1 MIRDILENSIRT
13 VLWDMK
19 MSEASVSKIGLEHPE
34 ELSHGDYSCNIAMVL
49 FSSIKK
55 PIRDSLKPVIEKS
68 GKKYSKDAEQSIN
81 PTLDEIEFKNP
92 RELAEKIVAEILK
105 NKPKEVFKIEVA
117 GPGFINFYLSSEF
130 FVTQTKEILDLDKK
144 YGKGNIGDGMKVV
157 VEYSSPN
164 IAKPFTIGHLRSTVI
179 GDAIANILH
188 FSGYKVVRDNHLGD
202 WGTQFGK
209 LIVAIKKWS
218 SVPDI
223 RKSETPI
230 KDLVALYVRF
240 HEEAEKNPVME
251 DEARTWF
258 TKLERGN
265 LEAKKIWEV
274 CVKISMKEF
283 KNTYKRLGVKFDTE
297 YGESFFEDK
306 MASVIED
313 VKKRKIAKES
323 DGAYLV
329 FFENEKYPPMML
341 LKTEDTST
349 EHRASTYA
357 LRDLAADKFRKKKY
371 GKNTIIINEVGME
384 QSLHFDQVIETEKLL
399 GYVNGLD
406 RVHVSHGFYRFPE
419 GKMST
424 RKGYGIWLDEV
435 LDESVEK
442 AKEFNKETAEVVG
455 IGAIKFNDLKRE
467 CTKDIIFSWDEIL
480 NLKGDSGPYLQYSY
494 ARAKSILRKAKEEG
508 VDHHTRIL
516 GIKIKCKIK
525 KSKTEIIELEKML
538 YRFPEI
544 VERAGKEYSPHYI
557 ATYLIELSSAFN
569 SFYAKGKI
577 VDKTDINSPCKV
589 ALTEAF
595 SIVLRN
601 GLNLL
606 GIQAP
611 EKM

>member
-1 MIRDILENSIRT
+1 MIRDVLENSIKT
-13 VLWDMK
+13 ALESLKLNKVK
-19 MSEASVSKIGLEHPE
+19 ISVINLEHPE
-34 ELSHGDYSCNIAMVL
+34 ELSHGDYSCNIAMV
-49 FSSIKK
+49 FAKQVS
-55 PIRDSLKPVIEKS
+55 
-68 GKKYSKDAEQSIN
+68 Q
-81 PTLDEIEFKNP
+81 NP

-105 NKPKEVFKIEVA
+105 NKPTEVLKVEVA

-130 FVTQTKEILDLDKK
+130 FITQTKEILDLDNK
-144 YGKGNIGDGMKVV
+144 YGKGKIGEGKRVV

-164 IAKPFTIGHLRSTVI
+164 IAKPFTIGHIRSTVI
-179 GDAIANILH
+179 GDATANILN
-188 FSGYKVVRDNHLGD
+188 FLGYKVVRDNHLGD

-218 SVPDI
+218 SVPEI

-240 HEEAEKNPVME
+240 HEESEKNPEME

-258 TKLERGN
+258 SKLERGN
-265 LEAKKIWEV
+265 LEARKIWEV
-274 CVKISMKEF
+274 CVKISTKEF
-283 KNTYKRLGVKFDTE
+283 EKTYKRLGVKFDTA

-306 MASVIED
+306 MANVIED
-313 VKKRKIAKES
+313 VKKLGIAKES
-323 DGAYLV
+323 EGAYLV

-341 LKTEDTST
+341 LKTEDAST

-357 LRDLAADKFRKKKY
+357 LRDLATDKFRKKKY
-371 GKNTIIINEVGME
+371 GKDTRIINAVGVE
-384 QSLHFDQVIETEKLL
+384 QSLYMRQLFETEKLL
-399 GYVNGLD
+399 GYSFGDDRAHIINGL
-406 RVHVSHGFYRFPE
+406 YRFPE

-424 RKGYGIWLDEV
+424 RKGNGIWLNEV
-435 LDESVEK
+435 LDEAVERARK
-442 AKEFNKETAEVVG
+442 FNNETAETVG

-467 CTKDIIFSWDEIL
+467 STKDIIFNWDEIL
-480 NLKGDSGPYLQYSY
+480 NLKGDSGPYLQYSH

-508 VDHHTRIL
+508 VDHCTRIL
-516 GIKIKCKIK
+516 GIKIKHNLK
-525 KSKTEIIELEKML
+525 KNSKEITDLEKML
-538 YRFPEI
+538 YRFPEV

-569 SFYAKGKI
+569 SFYGKGKI
-577 VDKTDINSPCKV
+577 VDKTDADSPCKV

-595 SIVLRN
+595 SIVLKN

>member
-1 MIRDILENSIRT
+1 MIRDILEKSI
-13 VLWDMK
+13 
-19 MSEASVSKIGLEHPE
+19 KIALQSLNLDNAKNLVINLEHPE
-34 ELSHGDYSCNIAMVL
+34 ELSHGDYSCNIAMILAKQV
-49 FSSIKK
+49 S
-55 PIRDSLKPVIEKS
+55 
-68 GKKYSKDAEQSIN
+68 Q
-81 PTLDEIEFKNP
+81 NP
-92 RELAEKIVAEILK
+92 RELAEKIVVEILK
-105 NKPKEVFKIEVA
+105 NKPIEVSKIEVA
-117 GPGFINFYLSSEF
+117 GPGFINFYLSPEF
-130 FVTQTKEILDLDKK
+130 FVFQTKEILDLDKK
-144 YGKGNIGDGMKVV
+144 YGKGNNGEGKRAI

-218 SVPDI
+218 SVPEI

-240 HEEAEKNPVME
+240 HDEAKNESILE

-265 LEAKKIWEV
+265 LEARKIWEV

-283 KNTYKRLGVKFDTE
+283 EKTYKRLGVKFDTA

-313 VKKRKIAKES
+313 VKKLGIAKES
-323 DGAYLV
+323 EGAYLV

-341 LKTEDTST
+341 LKTEDVST

-371 GKNTIIINEVGME
+371 GKDTIIINEVGME
-384 QSLHFDQVIETEKLL
+384 QSLHFQQIIETEKLL

-406 RVHVSHGFYRFPE
+406 RVHVAHGFYRFPE

-424 RKGYGIWLDEV
+424 RKGNSIWLDEV
-435 LDESVEK
+435 LDEAIEK
-442 AKEFNKETAEVVG
+442 AREFNKETAEIVG
-455 IGAIKFNDLKRE
+455 VGAIKFNDLKRE
-467 CTKDIIFSWDEIL
+467 SSRDIIFNWDEIL
-480 NLKGDSGPYLQYSY
+480 NLKGDSGPYLQYSH

-508 VDHHTRIL
+508 IEFCTKIF
-516 GIKIKCKIK
+516 GIKIKHNIK
-525 KSKTEIIELEKML
+525 KNSKEITDLEKML
-538 YRFPEI
+538 YRFPEV

-557 ATYLIELSSAFN
+557 ATYLIELASSFN
-569 SFYAKGKI
+569 NFYGKGKI
-577 VDKTDINSPCKV
+577 VDKNDEDSSCKV

-595 SIVLRN
+595 SIVLKN